1 MQEIHSKSIVLLYKH
16 HGINFNYFT
25 FLYLIYI
32 SNLKDQMDKH
42 IVTVINVVSP
52 QKHIATIKHERGV
65 TTCTS
70 EIVNG
75 KKVLVSIN

>member
-1 MQEIHSKSIVLLYKH
+1 
-16 HGINFNYFT
+16 
-25 FLYLIYI
+25 
-32 SNLKDQMDKH
+32 MDKP

-65 TTCTS
+65 TTITS
-70 EIVNG
+70 EIVSG

>member
-1 MQEIHSKSIVLLYKH
+1 MEKP
-16 HGINFNYFT
+16 
-25 FLYLIYI
+25 
-32 SNLKDQMDKH
+32 

-65 TTCTS
+65 TTITS

>member
-1 MQEIHSKSIVLLYKH
+1 MLYNELSESKFIWFIDKSNISI
-16 HGINFNYFT
+16 
-25 FLYLIYI
+25 
-32 SNLKDQMDKH
+32 LKDHMDKP

-65 TTCTS
+65 TTITS

-75 KKVLVSIN
+75 KKVLVSIS